1 MRPRRSGLGRI
12 IAVVAVAAVGCSGG
26 FDTGPY
32 TEAVAARFDDG
43 EIMDTVEARCVADG
57 VAESI
62 DWQTISTE
70 GVAPDQLFGD
80 DPLTEQLN
88 PAEIDSLIASIDDC
102 HGAGDIVLQ
111 IFAGQGQMDA
121 SQLGCFANQMTQRSA
136 RDLLRLI
143 IAEDQATFAGGEGDV
158 LLGVCGR
165 GVTG

>member
-1 MRPRRSGLGRI
+1 MRQRRFGLGRI
-12 IAVVAVAAVGCSGG
+12 VVVVAIAAVGCGG
-26 FDTGPY
+26 DFDTGPY

-43 EIMDTVEARCVADG
+43 EILDTVEARCVADG

-62 DWQTISTE
+62 DWQTISTA

-80 DPLTEQLN
+80 DPLGEQLN
-88 PAEIDSLIASIDDC
+88 PAEIDSLIAAIDDC

-111 IFAGQGQMDA
+111 IFASQGQMDA
-121 SQLGCFANQMTQRSA
+121 SQLGCFASQMTQRSA

-143 IAEDQATFAGGEGDV
+143 IADDQPTFAGSEGDV

-165 GVTG
+165 GVAG